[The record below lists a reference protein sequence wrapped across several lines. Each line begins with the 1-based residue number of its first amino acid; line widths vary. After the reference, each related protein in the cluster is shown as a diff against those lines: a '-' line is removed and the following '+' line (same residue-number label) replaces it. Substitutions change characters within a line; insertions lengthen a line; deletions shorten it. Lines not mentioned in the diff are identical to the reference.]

1 MDMHLSGE
9 EVALL
14 APPQYFVYYNTP
26 HSFYLVRNMIAV
38 KNQLPDY
45 SWSGQKAMDGE
56 TERIEKSECQ
66 Y

>member
-26 HSFYLVRNMIAV
+26 HSFYLVRNMSAV
-38 KNQLPDY
+38 KDQLPEY
-45 SWSGQKAMDGE
+45 SRSGQKTMDGE
-56 TERIEKSECQ
+56 RDRKKSECQ
-66 Y
+66 H